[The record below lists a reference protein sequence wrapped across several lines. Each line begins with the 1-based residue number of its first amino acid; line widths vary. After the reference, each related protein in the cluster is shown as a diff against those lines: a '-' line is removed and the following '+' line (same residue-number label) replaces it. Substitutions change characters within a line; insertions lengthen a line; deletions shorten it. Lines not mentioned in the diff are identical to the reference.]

1 MNELVRVRHVEKY
14 YGTNQANLTKALND
28 VCFDIFQGD
37 FIGIMG
43 SSGSGKSTLINCIA
57 TIDEVSAGQ
66 IILNNMDISKLS
78 KKEITSFRQKNLG
91 FIFQDYN
98 LLDTLTL
105 EENISLPLLI
115 QNKSVKEIERKL
127 NTIAQHLRIS
137 DVLKKYPAD
146 VSGGQKQ
153 RCACAR
159 ALITEPKL
167 IVADEPTGA
176 LDSKSSQVLMK
187 TLKALNQSL
196 NSTILMVTHDPFVAS
211 YCSKIFFLEDGK
223 LFNELHCGNKEQ
235 NVFYQ
240 EILDVLSVIGG
251 V

>member
-1 MNELVRVRHVEKY
+1 MEALVKIQHVEKY
-14 YGTNQANLTKALND
+14 YGTHQGNLTKALSD
-28 VCFDIFQGD
+28 VSFDIYDGD

-57 TIDEVSAGQ
+57 TIDEVSAGT
-66 IILNNMDISKLS
+66 ITLNETDISLLS
-78 KKEITSFRQKNLG
+78 KKDLTVFRQKNLG

-105 EENISLPLLI
+105 EENISLPLII
-115 QNKSVKEIERKL
+115 QKKSSKDIQKKARD
-127 NTIAQHLRIS
+127 IANRLKIT
-137 DVLKKYPAD
+137 DVLKKYPSD

-159 ALITEPKL
+159 ALITSPKL

-176 LDSKSSQVLMK
+176 LDSKSSQILMK
-187 TLKALNQSL
+187 TLQEINQTL
-196 NSTILMVTHDPFVAS
+196 LSTILVVTHDPFVAS
-211 YCSKIFFLEDGK
+211 YCNKIFFLEDGK
-223 LFNELHCGNKEQ
+223 LFNEIHRGKKDQKL
-235 NVFYQ
+235 FYQ

-251 V
+251 I